1 LRTNK
6 LILVFILLGVM
17 LLEAKSV
24 LAQDPEFTQFYA
36 NPLYLNPAFAGTHRC
51 PRVALNYRNQWP
63 GLTGSFVTTSASYDQ
78 HVDAIY
84 GGLGLLVVN
93 DVAANTLTTSRIS
106 GMYSYEGKVSRTFSI
121 RAGVE
126 ATYFQK
132 TLDWSKLTFGDM
144 IDARRG
150 FVYDTYDIQRG
161 GQRSGMDFSAGL
173 LGYSDKFFFG
183 LAVHHLT
190 EPNES
195 LISGNSPLPR
205 KFTGHAGA
213 NIVPQG
219 SGGKYV
225 KSDVVISPNI
235 LFRAQE
241 NFSQLNLGLYI
252 SKGSLVGGAW
262 YRNRD
267 AFILLLGIK
276 SDMVSLGYSYDVTVS
291 KLSMAIAGS
300 HEISF
305 TLNFNCKPK
314 KRTYRTI
321 SCPSF

>member
-6 LILVFILLGVM
+6 FILVFLLLGIM
-17 LLEAKSV
+17 LSEVKSV
-24 LAQDPEFTQFYA
+24 FAQDPEFTQFYA

-78 HVDAIY
+78 HVDALY

-106 GMYSYEGKVSRTFSI
+106 GMYSYEGKVSRAFSI

-161 GQRSGMDFSAGL
+161 GQRSGMDFSAGV

-252 SKGSLVGGAW
+252 SKGALVGGAW

-291 KLSMAIAGS
+291 KLSMATAGS

-305 TLNFNCKPK
+305 TINFNCKPK